1 MIRQYH
7 SFEEIDTQLKVL
19 KLQREIYV
27 ESLKLKLHGA
37 KANLLPS
44 KLLEGLSGTIK
55 RTVLTFAI
63 HQLSKVFKRRRQPR
77 LLE

>member
-1 MIRQYH
+1 MIKQYK
-7 SFEEIDTQLKVL
+7 SFEEIDTRLKVL

-27 ESLKLKLHGA
+27 ESIKLKLHSA
-37 KANLLPS
+37 KTHLYPS
-44 KLLEGLSGTIK
+44 KLMGGLNGTIK